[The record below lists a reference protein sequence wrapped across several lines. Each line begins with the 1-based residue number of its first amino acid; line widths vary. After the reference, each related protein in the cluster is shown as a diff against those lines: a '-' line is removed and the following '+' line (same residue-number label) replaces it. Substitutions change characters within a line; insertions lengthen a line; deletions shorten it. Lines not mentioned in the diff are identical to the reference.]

1 MAYKEKDTKKWTA
14 QWFETNAKGEKK
26 KRRKRGFETKR
37 EALEYERQKKLNN
50 SRSMDMKLSEFM
62 EVYFEDKQN
71 ELKERTMKNKRYM
84 MEQHIVPYF
93 GNQMMSEI
101 TAGQI
106 IQWQNEMQTKGFSE
120 AYLRMIQNQLTSLYT
135 HEPLMQNLL
144 DTHMSVVGLKQITE
158 PVDILNQSDLEK
170 ELEQLGSLRSK
181 ADAIQAKLTKSI
193 SVKRDENPAYYDSF
207 SKRIKDAL
215 QEYKDRVITDAEY
228 LAKMRSI
235 MQDYAAGVSTVKY
248 PEKLK
253 GNVHAQAFYGVVS
266 AILENE
272 WEQTSDVNCVAENSA
287 EYGGKPIS
295 AQTAMLLRDDS
306 SSYTVSGAQVRQD
319 MIADISI
326 KITDIVERHSR
337 VDWTNNKSIHDK
349 IAQDIDDMFYEYEC
363 AGKCK
368 FSFEVIDKVIE
379 NVKTTALRRFKG

>member
-1 MAYKEKDTKKWTA
+1 M
-14 QWFETNAKGEKK
+14 
-26 KRRKRGFETKR
+26 
-37 EALEYERQKKLNN
+37 
-50 SRSMDMKLSEFM
+50 
-62 EVYFEDKQN
+62 
-71 ELKERTMKNKRYM
+71 
-84 MEQHIVPYF
+84 
-93 GNQMMSEI
+93 
-101 TAGQI
+101 
-106 IQWQNEMQTKGFSE
+106 
-120 AYLRMIQNQLTSLYT
+120 
-135 HEPLMQNLL
+135 
-144 DTHMSVVGLKQITE
+144 
-158 PVDILNQSDLEK
+158 EK

-215 QEYKDRVITDAEY
+215 QEYKDRIITDAEY
-228 LAKMRSI
+228 LAKMCSI
-235 MQDYAAGVSTVKY
+235 MQDYAAGVSTVIY

-272 WEQTSDVNCVAENSA
+272 WEQTVDVNCVAENPV

-295 AQTAMLLRDDS
+295 TQTALLLRDDS
-306 SSYTVSGAQVRQD
+306 TPYTVSRAQARQD

-326 KITDIVERHSR
+326 EITNIVERHSR

-368 FSFEVIDKVIE
+368 FPFEVIDKVIE